1 MGAVGAETVIATFYN
16 FRPDLVRGAMAG
28 VWDIAPPH
36 AVLQAREEAADT
48 ALRRMLGVVVD
59 SPEMERAAL
68 LVRRAAER
76 ATERCAG
83 RPLFAGHAG
92 LPWPA
97 TPHLVVWHAQ
107 TLLREFRGD
116 GHLAALITNDL
127 DPVEALVMHA
137 ASGEVPVPF
146 LRGTRGWTD
155 AEWEDG
161 VARLRRRGWLAP
173 GVGDDQPLSL
183 SDEGAAVRQA
193 IEDRTDE
200 LALYPYEAL
209 SEEECDELR
218 ALVRP
223 FSRAVVD
230 AAGFGV

>member
-1 MGAVGAETVIATFYN
+1 
-16 FRPDLVRGAMAG
+16 VRGAMAG

-173 GVGDDQPLSL
+173 EVGGDQPLSL